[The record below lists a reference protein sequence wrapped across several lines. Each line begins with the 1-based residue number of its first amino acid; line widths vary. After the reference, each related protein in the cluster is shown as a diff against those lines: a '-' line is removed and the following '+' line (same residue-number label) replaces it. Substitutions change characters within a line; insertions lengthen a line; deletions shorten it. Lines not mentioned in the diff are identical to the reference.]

1 MTILNK
7 LIEAVEKIQKEENI
21 ESSLLV
27 RELQNTLNHFKLK
40 DINEGRRQFWSEYV
54 DKPWF

>member
-1 MTILNK
+1 MTILKK
-7 LIEAVEKIQKEENI
+7 LIEAVEKVQKEENI

-27 RELQNTLNHFKLK
+27 RELQNTLNHFKLR
-40 DINEGRRQFWSEYV
+40 DIHIKNDRLDSEYV